1 VSALLY
7 GALTAKRE
15 TTLGDT
21 TSDVA
26 PGFKTYVDA
35 LAALVPAE
43 VLAAALALT
52 PLSSNSTR
60 AEGGT
65 SEATVNV
72 TSHSDLKLTFYIL
85 FFLGPILYLIGHTKG
100 LRTRSTLS
108 WSDLARMFIP
118 AFAFIGWMA
127 AQHPSTLFDA
137 AVSISD
143 AKKAIF
149 IVVGSIVLGAL
160 AARLGIRADQQNPA
174 SQKRILG
181 GADSS

>member
-15 TTLGDT
+15 TTPGDT

-52 PLSSNSTR
+52 PVSSNSTR
-60 AEGGT
+60 VEDGT

-100 LRTRSTLS
+100 LRTLSTLS
-108 WSDLARMFIP
+108 WGDLARMFIP

-137 AVSISD
+137 AVSVSD

-160 AARLGIRADQQNPA
+160 AARLGIRADKQNPVPPKDGSLA
-174 SQKRILG
+174 G
-181 GADSS
+181 